1 MTTTI
6 LVSDS
11 NLFRTGLKHILANS
25 EYNVTREAEA
35 LSEIEPE
42 IAGNALLILRK
53 PSDISDIEG
62 DIVHLKRSS
71 RNVRLVILAGNMSTD
86 QMAVGFA
93 AGADGYLL
101 EEISSDALLESLNLV
116 MIGEKVFPSRLA
128 VMLCNKTMEGTRTPC
143 AVFAEGLLS
152 DREIEVVQRLA
163 DGMPN
168 KVIAKELAIS
178 EATVKVHL
186 KSILKKLRVTNRTQA
201 AIWALQNGLY
211 TPPPVFGA
219 A

>member
-1 MTTTI
+1 MTSTI

-25 EYNVTREAEA
+25 EYSVTREAEA
-35 LSEIEPE
+35 LSEIEPG
-42 IAGNALLILRK
+42 IAESALLVLRK

-62 DIVHLKRSS
+62 DIVHFKQSA
-71 RNVRLVILAGNMSTD
+71 RNARLVILAGNMSTD

-116 MIGEKVFPSRLA
+116 MLGEKVFPSRLA
-128 VMLCNKTMEGTRTPC
+128 VMLCAKSVEGARAQC
-143 AVFAEGLLS
+143 AVFTDGLLS

-163 DGMPN
+163 GGMPN
-168 KVIAKELAIS
+168 KVIAKELDIS

-186 KSILKKLRVTNRTQA
+186 KSILKKLRVANRTQA